1 MKHLYQASRL
11 VSVKL
16 LVNGC
21 REQYQKLLRK
31 VVRKQVACNE
41 ILAKQ
46 NLRTHFLPGKA
57 NQNMLT
63 NPLISKMFQTCG
75 ETQLVV
81 GQLRCWWV

>member
-21 REQYQKLLRK
+21 REQYQKLLRE
-31 VVRKQVACNE
+31 VVRKQIACNE
-41 ILAKQ
+41 TLAKQ

-57 NQNMLT
+57 DQNMLT
-63 NPLISKMFQTCG
+63 NPLMYRMFQTRG

-81 GQLRCWWV
+81 